1 MFTTKKT
8 TLETTSK
15 SKDLVKLE
23 SYLESFKVEDTPT
36 LEMPYNGETITIR
49 SVRVT
54 PSLASKIME
63 DHNKKNRK
71 INKNNVRFLTKEIE
85 SNNWIPNGETISFD
99 INGNVNN
106 GQHRLLAIIKSGV
119 SLDILIVTNLSL
131 EAFKT
136 IDTGALRSGSDV
148 LSIEGVSNSTHIAAM
163 VKFIFAFKIGKYSAN
178 RHHHRTLSNTELID
192 YYYELGD
199 DKVYSS
205 YQFYN
210 SVRDG
215 GSSVITPTLISG
227 FHFLLTEIDKEKG
240 EEFLTM
246 LTQGINL
253 TKDSPITALRNKLIK
268 SRVDK
273 NYKLTNEELLKNIT
287 YAWSKYLKNEKAKS
301 LKLPANYEVSLETEL
316 NSQRTLEM

>member
-1 MFTTKKT
+1 MFKTKT
-8 TLETTSK
+8 TNLSTTSK

-23 SYLESFKVEDTPT
+23 GYLESFKVEGTPT
-36 LEMPYNGETITIR
+36 FELPYNGTDIAIR
-49 SVRVT
+49 LVRIT

-71 INKNNVRFLTKEIE
+71 INKNNVNFLNKEIE
-85 SNNWIPNGETISFD
+85 SGNWKLNGETISFD
-99 INGNVNN
+99 VDGNVNN

-119 SLDILIVTNLSL
+119 SLDIIVVTNLSL

-148 LSIEGVSNSTHIAAM
+148 LSIEGVPNSTHIAAM

-199 DKVYSS
+199 DRVYKS

-210 SVRDG
+210 SVREG

-268 SRVDK
+268 ARVDK
-273 NYKLTNEELLKNIT
+273 NYKLTNEELLKNVT
-287 YAWSKYLKNEKAKS
+287 YAWSKYLNNEKAKS
-301 LKLPANYEVSLETEL
+301 LKLPANYEVSLET
-316 NSQRTLEM
+316 QIKLEV